1 MGIASSS
8 IAGTMAGSQ
17 LIIYMFMYLEDELL
31 IGLRGKINQVPL
43 HRTHQWCLLTLFFWG
58 IGFSNDLAMSQSSL
72 QQTTD
77 FSREVNQFRWKSET
91 IWNAYIGLWNIDVSN
106 RFVSDAYIQ
115 FDNRL
120 RFRDE
125 DRFTLYAS
133 RPITKRFDAT
143 IRGGFD
149 WFGAGRASSQSLLL
163 GVQFIPLAR
172 LNVETSVG
180 IASDRRPGIALDGQ
194 IPLRI
199 DTGPA
204 AAISAQFAPQ
214 EFQGYEVSFQSDA
227 RLQRIAARRIG
238 DLAVMGSAARTF
250 GLARFESRARF
261 TSRRRDT
268 YQAASFLN
276 RGQVRDPET
285 IEATTSDTL
294 DANFLVQAP
303 VLNGLRVVA
312 QADIRLNQRRVRT
325 SKAPEE
331 SIVFET
337 NFSRQALTGEVSLF
351 YEHADIDAQLRAEYG
366 AINEHRVLTNQEDLP
381 LSEISQKR
389 TLLQQADYDEGV
401 FALSGRIRGELL
413 PRLSVLFVGSSRILR
428 HDTPLTNLDDRDE
441 IYHTA
446 TLTFGHQRSRYLRVE
461 LRMFGS
467 YHHTV
472 FLNAERSAENN
483 VQRTLRLRPSMEWTP
498 SSSSRIRIASEVR
511 ATYTTD
517 DFILP
522 GRRST
527 DQSARE
533 LRLESEIEHRLFTN
547 TDVMIT
553 ASYSDLRLGRL
564 MWDSFTEVPFDTLRT
579 LTAWARVQSGK
590 RLRGEIGWKIFVRT
604 DYDRAISVSYQLPTD
619 TPTSTLGRITRPGKR
634 WIIQSGPSAA
644 LFWSR
649 GKTTLRLDAWAN
661 WQRLRYT
668 LYGQLPSS
676 NADIIRQT
684 ARRGR
689 LRLIPLMSL
698 SMFWHI

>member
-1 MGIASSS
+1 
-8 IAGTMAGSQ
+8 
-17 LIIYMFMYLEDELL
+17 MYLEDELL
-31 IGLRGKINQVPL
+31 IGLRGKLDLIIL
-43 HRTHQWCLLTLFFWG
+43 RHTCSRCLFTLFVCL
-58 IGFSNDLAMSQSSL
+58 IGFFNDFAMSQSTL

-77 FSREVNQFRWKSET
+77 FSREVNQFRWRSET
-91 IWNAYIGLWNIDVSN
+91 IWKAHLGLWNINVSN

-125 DRFTLYAS
+125 DRFMLYAS

-149 WFGAGRASSQSLLL
+149 WFGAGHASSQSLLF
-163 GVQFIPLAR
+163 GVHFIPLAR

-180 IASDRRPGIALDGQ
+180 IASDRRPGVALDGQ

-214 EFQGYEVSFQSDA
+214 DLQGYEVSFQSNA
-227 RLQRIAARRIG
+227 RLQRIEARRIG
-238 DLAVMGSAARTF
+238 DLTVMGSAARTF
-250 GLARFESRARF
+250 GLTRFESRARF
-261 TSRRRDT
+261 SSRRRDT

-276 RGQVRDPET
+276 RGQARDPET

-294 DANFLVQAP
+294 DANLLIQAP
-303 VLNGLRVVA
+303 LLNGLQVIA
-312 QADIRLNQRRVRT
+312 QADIQLNQRRVRT

-337 NFSRQALTGEVSLF
+337 NFSRQSLTGEVSLV
-351 YEHADIDAQLRAEYG
+351 YEHTDVDAQLRAEYG
-366 AINEHRVLTNQEDLP
+366 AINEHRVLANQEDLP
-381 LSEISQKR
+381 LSEVTQKR
-389 TLLQQADYDEGV
+389 ILLQQADYDEGG
-401 FALSGRIRGELL
+401 FALSGRVRGDLL

-446 TLTFGHQRSRYLRVE
+446 TLTLGHQRNRYLSLE
-461 LRMFGS
+461 LRMFAS

-498 SSSSRIRIASEVR
+498 SSSSRIRLASEVR

-517 DFILP
+517 DFVLP
-522 GRRST
+522 GRRSS

-533 LRLESEIEHRLFTN
+533 LRLESEMEHRIFAD
-547 TDVMIT
+547 TDVLIT
-553 ASYSDLRLGRL
+553 ASFSDLRLGRL
-564 MWDSFTEVPFDTLRT
+564 MWDSFSEVPFDTLRT
-579 LTAWARVQSGK
+579 LTTWARIQSGK
-590 RLRGEIGWKIFVRT
+590 RLRGELGWRVFLRS

-619 TPTSTLGRITRPGKR
+619 TPTSTLGRITRSGKR
-634 WIIQSGPSAA
+634 WIIQSGPTAT

-668 LYGQLPSS
+668 LYGQLPSTS
-676 NADIIRQT
+676 ADIIRQT

-698 SMFWHI
+698 KVFWQL

>member
-1 MGIASSS
+1 M
-8 IAGTMAGSQ
+8 
-17 LIIYMFMYLEDELL
+17 
-31 IGLRGKINQVPL
+31 
-43 HRTHQWCLLTLFFWG
+43 LFFC
-58 IGFSNDLAMSQSSL
+58 ITALSNDLAMGQSTL
-72 QQTTD
+72 RQMTE
-77 FSREVNQFRWKSET
+77 FSREINQFRWKSET
-91 IWNAYIGLWNIDVSN
+91 IWNAQLGLWNVDASN

-125 DRFTLYAS
+125 DRFTLFAS

-149 WFGAGRASSQSLLL
+149 WFGAGRASSQSLLF
-163 GVQFIPLAR
+163 GVHIIPLAR
-172 LNVETSVG
+172 LNLETAVG

-204 AAISAQFAPQ
+204 AAISAYFVPQ
-214 EFQGYEVSFQSDA
+214 DLQGYEVSFQSDA

-238 DLAVMGSAARTF
+238 DLSVMGSAARTF
-250 GLARFESRARF
+250 GSTRFESRARF

-294 DANFLVQAP
+294 DANFLIQAP
-303 VLNGLRVVA
+303 LLNGFQVVA
-312 QADIRLNQRRVRT
+312 QADIQLNQRRVRT

-337 NFSRQALTGEVSLF
+337 NFSRQALMGEVSLF
-351 YEHADIDAQLRAEYG
+351 YKHTNIDAQLRAEYG
-366 AINEHRVLTNQEDLP
+366 AINEHRILTNQEDLP
-381 LSEISQKR
+381 PSEISQKR

-401 FALSGRIRGELL
+401 FALSGRVRGNIL
-413 PRLSVLFVGSSRILR
+413 PRLTVLFVGSSRILR

-446 TLTFGHQRSRYLRVE
+446 TLTLGHQRSRYLSME
-461 LRMFGS
+461 LRLFGS

-483 VQRTLRLRPSMEWTP
+483 VQRTLRLRPSMEWMP
-498 SSSSRIRIASEVR
+498 SSSSRIRLASEVR

-517 DFILP
+517 DFVLP

-533 LRLESEIEHRLFTN
+533 LRLESEIEQHLFSN
-547 TDVMIT
+547 TDLVVT
-553 ASYSDLRLGRL
+553 ASFSDLRLGRL

-579 LTAWARVQSGK
+579 LTAWVRIQSGK
-590 RLRGEIGWKIFVRT
+590 RLRGELGWRIFLRS
-604 DYDRAISVSYQLPTD
+604 DYDRAISVAYQLPTD

-634 WIIQSGPSAA
+634 WIIQSGPSGAI
-644 LFWSR
+644 FWSR
-649 GKTTLRLDAWAN
+649 GRTTFRLDAWAN
-661 WQRLRYT
+661 WQRLRHT
-668 LYGQLPSS
+668 LYGQLPSMS
-676 NADIIRQT
+676 ADIIQRT
-684 ARRGR
+684 ARRGT
-689 LRLIPLMSL
+689 LRLIPMVSL
-698 SMFWHI
+698 GVFWQI